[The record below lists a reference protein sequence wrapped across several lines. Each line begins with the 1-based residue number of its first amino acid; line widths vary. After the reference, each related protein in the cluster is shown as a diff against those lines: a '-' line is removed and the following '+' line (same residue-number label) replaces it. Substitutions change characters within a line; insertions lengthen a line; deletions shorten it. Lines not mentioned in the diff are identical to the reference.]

1 MALLSFTD
9 GTRVDDPQEIRK
21 TLSGIGVCLERWP
34 IPDNPDLKALLA
46 LDRPVPEESER
57 LLGFFE
63 PRFETLKATLGYQS
77 RDLIS
82 LSPGLPG
89 LDGLLGRFKDCHT
102 HDDDEIR
109 YVVEGAGIFGFVLPD
124 KDQVELLVLPGDYI
138 NVPRGA
144 EHWFRLTT
152 DRHIK
157 AIRYFTSREGWVPVY
172 TGTPVH
178 PFGEISRA

>member
-9 GTRVDDPQEIRK
+9 GTRVANPREIQK

-34 IPDNPDLKALLA
+34 IPDNRDLEALLA
-46 LDRPVPEESER
+46 LDQPAPEDSDR

-63 PRFETLKATLGYQS
+63 SRFDTLKATLGYQS

-109 YVVEGAGIFGFVLPD
+109 YVVEGAGIFGFVLPN
-124 KDQVELLVLPGDYI
+124 KDQIELLVLPGDYI

-152 DRHIK
+152 DRRIK

-178 PFGEISRA
+178 PFPEIARA